1 MTLDKSPDSIHT
13 MFNMIA
19 GNYDKINDIM
29 SFGTHKI
36 AKFMSIKN
44 LDIKPYDNVIDLCCG
59 TGDLSRMIKK
69 IQPDAC
75 VTGIDFSERMLEI
88 AKDKNRN
95 EQKRVTDQNIKSSF
109 NIGGK
114 DKNGNEQKRVTD
126 QNIKSLFNIGGKD
139 KNQGIRYLKG
149 DVTNLPY
156 EDNSFDIAIMGFGLR
171 NIQNAEKAVEEVYR
185 ILRPNG
191 QFLHLD
197 FGRKNLVSKIYDKIF
212 PILIKNFTEN
222 HSAYRYLIKSKE
234 IFPEPADLIKDF
246 ESKGFKLKKREDYLF
261 GVISS
266 QIMVK

>member
-19 GNYDKINDIM
+19 ENYDKINDIM
-29 SFGTHKI
+29 SFGTQKT
-36 AKFMSIKN
+36 AKFKSIKN
-44 LDIKPYDNVIDLCCG
+44 LDIKPHDNVIDLCCG
-59 TGDLSRMIKK
+59 TGDLARMIKK

-88 AKDKNRN
+88 
-95 EQKRVTDQNIKSSF
+95 
-109 NIGGK
+109 GK

-126 QNIKSLFNIGGKD
+126 QNIKSPFNIGGKD

-156 EDNSFDIAIMGFGLR
+156 EDNSFDIAVMGFGLR

-185 ILRPNG
+185 ILRPGG

-197 FGRKNLVSKIYDKIF
+197 FGKKNLINRIYDKIF
-212 PILIKNFTEN
+212 PILIRNFTEN

-234 IFPEPADLIKDF
+234 AFPEPKDLIKDF
-246 ESKGFKLKKREDYLF
+246 ESKGFKLKKREDYLL
-261 GVISS
+261 GVISA
-266 QIMVK
+266 QVMIKQF

>member
-88 AKDKNRN
+88 AKDKNR
-95 EQKRVTDQNIKSSF
+95 
-109 NIGGK
+109 
-114 DKNGNEQKRVTD
+114 NEQKRVTD